1 MTIGSTWFYKFCM
14 EFVQFKENLT
24 VFFFFLSKQVKSI
37 FSQNTVVA
45 RTIVLTTTPKY

>member
-14 EFVQFKENLT
+14 EKFVQLKENLT
-24 VFFFFLSKQVKSI
+24 VFFSKQVKSI

-45 RTIVLTTTPKY
+45 RTIVLSTTPKY